1 MAYAEIFNVPV
12 ELGLEFMAVV
22 RSHLADAEREF
33 LDDGVDEVDRV
44 CLIVAVV
51 DFQGANAR
59 RIVNRR
65 VLVALDGLAVFA
77 FELQELNVDLDLMT
91 RYLFLVSLG
100 VDFANTSA
108 ARQPAKAVA
117 PENAINAGIGD
128 GDGVIARQVPDDTY
142 RSSR

>member
-1 MAYAEIFNVPV
+1 MPV

-65 VLVALDGLAVFA
+65 VLVRLT
-77 FELQELNVDLDLMT
+77 DLP
-91 RYLFLVSLG
+91 SLPSN
-100 VDFANTSA
+100 FKNLTSTW
-108 ARQPAKAVA
+108 
-117 PENAINAGIGD
+117 I
-128 GDGVIARQVPDDTY
+128 
-142 RSSR
+142 